1 MLAATLAAML
11 PARMELPLRAGV
23 AQLVSIRVGVAM
35 AIRFIAR
42 EAGKQNGPFGRAMSA
57 RTLRAII
64 VFSRSVPF

>member
-1 MLAATLAAML
+1 MVAATVAAML

-42 EAGKQNGPFGRAMSA
+42 EAGKQNDPFGRAMSA

-64 VFSRSVPF
+64 AFCSF